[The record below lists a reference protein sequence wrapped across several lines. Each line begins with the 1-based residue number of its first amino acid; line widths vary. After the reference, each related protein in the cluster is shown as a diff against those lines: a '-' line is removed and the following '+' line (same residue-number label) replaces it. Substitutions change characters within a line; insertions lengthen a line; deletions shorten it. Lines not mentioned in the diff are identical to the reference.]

1 MSGRLQFAHSVCH
14 PSGNPWALII
24 GLAVGAAIVGSV
36 YHCCG
41 HEYRSEAAYRRHRAK
56 AHRIV
61 PEVRW

>member
-1 MSGRLQFAHSVCH
+1 MSL
-14 PSGNPWALII
+14 I

-61 PEVRW
+61 PEVHW